1 MEVSFPSFYL
11 NCAVYAERCP
21 AAGHCPCLAHCHI
34 LEPRLLE
41 RFPDGVGGVEGR
53 GPSFGRYPA
62 GGYGKLVYLDAQ
74 SVRDRNGH
82 AFKDIKRPSAASQ
95 GGRLLFKGLE
105 LCLKLVDRV
114 RDIHLRREK
123 LLIRSLQRL
132 PVRFKLAGE
141 AQVSYIEV
149 PCGQRK

>member
-21 AAGHCPCLAHCHI
+21 AAGHCPCLAHC
-34 LEPRLLE
+34 
-41 RFPDGVGGVEGR
+41 
-53 GPSFGRYPA
+53 
-62 GGYGKLVYLDAQ
+62 
-74 SVRDRNGH
+74 
-82 AFKDIKRPSAASQ
+82 
-95 GGRLLFKGLE
+95 RLLFKGLE

-132 PVRFKLAGE
+132 PVRFKLAGK

-149 PCGQRK
+149 PCGQHKKRCAKGRREPQAPPEGYPVLRVLELAPPEAPDGAREPLVKEQGQGKHF